1 MKKTIFI
8 LIATLMLSCS
18 TDSES
23 NNNSNN
29 GANSDSIT
37 PPTWIQGIWLLDQ
50 GAVETGYEF
59 RTQNFCTV
67 SPGLT
72 DCWQERL
79 DQLQDV
85 PNTMANA
92 YQEISS
98 ERYYLEIDYFSYDY
112 KFEFQKVSE
121 NQIAKIS
128 LTGNQEGIFTRI
140 D

>member
-1 MKKTIFI
+1 MFI
-8 LIATLMLSCS
+8 TTLMLSCS
-18 TDSES
+18 SDSES

-29 GANSDSIT
+29 GANGDSIT

-50 GAVETGYEF
+50 GAVEIGYEF
-59 RTQNFCTV
+59 RTQNFCII
-67 SPGLT
+67 SAGIA

-79 DQLQDV
+79 DQLQDT

-98 ERYYLEIDYFSYDY
+98 ERYYLEIDYFSYEY
-112 KFEFQKVSE
+112 KFEFQKLSE

-128 LTGNQEGIFTRI
+128 ITGNQEGIYTRI

>member
-1 MKKTIFI
+1 MFI
-8 LIATLMLSCS
+8 TTLMLSCS
-18 TDSES
+18 SDSES
-23 NNNSNN
+23 NNSSNN
-29 GANSDSIT
+29 GANGDSIT
-37 PPTWIQGIWLLDQ
+37 PPTWIQGIWLLDPDITPTEV
-50 GAVETGYEF
+50 GFEF
-59 RTQNFCTV
+59 RTQNFCTISV
-67 SPGLT
+67 GLT

-98 ERYYLEIDYFSYDY
+98 ERYYLEIDYFSYEY
-112 KFEFQKVSE
+112 KFEFQKLSE

-128 LTGNQEGIFTRI
+128 ITGNQEGIYTRI

>member
-18 TDSES
+18 SDSES
-23 NNNSNN
+23 NNYSNN
-29 GANSDSIT
+29 GANGDSIT
-37 PPTWIQGIWLLDQ
+37 PPAWIHGIWLLDQ
-50 GAVETGYEF
+50 GAIEVGYEF
-59 RTQNFCTV
+59 RAQNFCTI
-67 SPGLT
+67 SSGLA

-79 DQLQDV
+79 DQLQGT
-85 PNTMANA
+85 PNTMTNA

-98 ERYYLEIDYFSYDY
+98 ERYYLEIDYLSYEY

-121 NQIAKIS
+121 NEIAKIS
-128 LTGNQEGIFTRI
+128 ITGNQEGIYTRI

>member
-1 MKKTIFI
+1 M

-18 TDSES
+18 SDSES
-23 NNNSNN
+23 NNSSNTGTN
-29 GANSDSIT
+29 GDSIT
-37 PPTWIQGIWLLDQ
+37 PPTWIQGIWFLDQ
-50 GAVETGYEF
+50 GAVEFGYEF
-59 RTQNFCTV
+59 RTQNFC
-67 SPGLT
+67 SISAGIA

-98 ERYYLEIDYFSYDY
+98 ERYYLEIDYFSYEY

-128 LTGNQEGIFTRI
+128 ISGNQEGIYTRI